1 MSADQPTAGGTR
13 FPADLEPSFRNDYAE
28 RSLGSIRRGLF
39 LGLFL
44 YAIFGLLDPW
54 IVPGVLSQIWT
65 IRFLGICP
73 LIALVLALTRWSG
86 FLRVMQPVLAATSV
100 AGGVGIVAMISLAK
114 GAGSYAYY
122 AGLILIVLA
131 APTLFRLRF
140 WWALSSNLLIVVAY
154 QLAAIELRT
163 PVPILVNNDFFLF
176 SAGFMAILS
185 NYDLEMSFRR
195 AFLQRHALAERTE
208 QLRLSNL
215 SLVRAQDKLAEL
227 NRNQGEAE
235 DISAWSHRMA
245 MEVAE
250 GVGAQEI
257 RVFELS
263 DGSFVPLTPGEGHP
277 PAMSDLAEPDGL
289 GGPGLGSGST
299 LPIRGMTGQLLGAMV
314 VSGANRIWS
323 DGERGLVA
331 GFSRYLGGALEVL
344 AMRRQ
349 LALAQDKRRQ
359 SREMM
364 HRQGIATVQVC
375 PRCQR
380 CYDNRAER
388 CSVDAS
394 ELTAP
399 GSLPFIVLQ
408 RYRLGRLLG
417 RGGMGLV
424 FEATDERLGRP
435 VAIKILRSDEADDPL
450 TRERFSRE
458 AQAVARIRHP
468 GVVELYDSGELD
480 DGSGV
485 LIMELLRGQDLAAMI
500 GRHGRGRPSQVAAVL
515 QQVGRAMGVAHRA
528 GFVHRDLKPQN
539 IMVLDDTGPLAV
551 KVLDFGIAR
560 LTARGSTLTGT
571 GVVVGTPAYMSP
583 EQIQGR
589 PLDHRS
595 DIYSLAVVGYEALT
609 GTRLVASG
617 ELIEIMLAVLSTT
630 PPLLSS
636 LVEGASP
643 ALDAALASA
652 LSKDPQGRPS
662 DIEAWTESLL
672 PEIEKLPSVVPGWP
686 QGEAA
691 RAPGPVE
698 DGGHEPTVELAHTER
713 LSPPAAQADRTVG

>member
-1 MSADQPTAGGTR
+1 MSADQPTAGGAR
-13 FPADLEPSFRNDYAE
+13 FPADLERSFRDDYAE
-28 RSLGSIRRGLF
+28 RSLGSIRRGLG

-44 YAIFGLLDPW
+44 YAAFGLLDPW
-54 IVPGVLSQIWT
+54 IVPGVLTQIWS
-65 IRFLGICP
+65 IRFLAVCP
-73 LIALVLALTRWSG
+73 LIVLVLAFTLWPG
-86 FLRVMQPVLAATSV
+86 FTKVMQPALAATSV

-154 QLAAIELRT
+154 QVVAIELGT
-163 PVPILVNNDFFLF
+163 PTVILVNNDFFLF

-195 AFLQRHALAERTE
+195 AFLQRHDLAERTE

-227 NRNQGEAE
+227 TRDQGEAE

-250 GVGAQEI
+250 GVGAREI
-257 RVFELS
+257 RVFELA
-263 DGSFVPLTPGEGHP
+263 DGSFVPVTPGEGRA
-277 PAMSDLAEPDGL
+277 PAMTDLAESGRMSGPVL
-289 GGPGLGSGST
+289 GNDTVLA
-299 LPIRGMTGQLLGAMV
+299 IRGMTGQLLGAMV
-314 VSGANRIWS
+314 VTGAHRIWS

-344 AMRRQ
+344 TMRRQ
-349 LALAQDKRRQ
+349 LALAQDRRRQ

-375 PRCQR
+375 PKCQR

-388 CSVDAS
+388 CSIDAS
-394 ELTAP
+394 ELTSP
-399 GSLPFIVLQ
+399 GSLPFIVLE

-424 FEATDERLGRP
+424 FEATDERLARP
-435 VAIKILRSDEADDPL
+435 VAIKILRSDEASDPL

-485 LIMELLRGQDLAAMI
+485 LIMELLRGHDLAAMI
-500 GRHGRGRPSQVAAVL
+500 SRHGRGKPSQVAAVL
-515 QQVGRAMGVAHRA
+515 HQVGKAMGAAHRA

-539 IMVLDDTGPLAV
+539 IMLLDGTGPLSV

-560 LTARGSTLTGT
+560 LTTRGSTLTGT
-571 GVVVGTPAYMSP
+571 GVVVGTPTYMSP

-617 ELIEIMLAVLSTT
+617 ELIEIMLAVLSAT

-636 LVEGASP
+636 LIEGASP
-643 ALDAALASA
+643 ALDQAFASA
-652 LSKDPQGRPS
+652 LSKDPQKRPS
-662 DIEAWTESLL
+662 DIEAWTASLL
-672 PEIEKLPSVVPGWP
+672 PEIEKLPSDLPGWP
-686 QGEAA
+686 QAEPAGD
-691 RAPGPVE
+691 PVPTE
-698 DGGHEPTVELAHTER
+698 DGVVQPTAELARTER
-713 LSPPAAQADRTVG
+713 LSPPVTQDERTVG